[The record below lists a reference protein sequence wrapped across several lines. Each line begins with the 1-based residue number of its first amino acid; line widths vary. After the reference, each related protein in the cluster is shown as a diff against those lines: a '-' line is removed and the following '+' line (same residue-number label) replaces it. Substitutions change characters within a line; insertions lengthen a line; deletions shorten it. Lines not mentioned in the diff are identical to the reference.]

1 MFKHFLKSIKSNSS
15 EHSSSNQS
23 QNHDK
28 EHGLLPVKLY
38 LGIFVALLL
47 MIFLN
52 IGISK
57 LPIPGVWI
65 TVALLT
71 VSTIQTI
78 LVALFFM
85 ELIHEDKFYYFVFGS
100 AILFMIL
107 FFSITLLEL
116 KGRDFFHKN
125 EGIKVLRGIDQNGNY
140 APGGPKFEKE
150 QEKK

>member
-15 EHSSSNQS
+15 EHSSSN
-23 QNHDK
+23 HDK
-28 EHGLLPVKLY
+28 EHRLLPVKLY
-38 LGIFVALLL
+38 LVIFLALLL

-57 LPIPGVWI
+57 LPIPGGWI
-65 TVALLT
+65 TASLLT

-78 LVALFFM
+78 LVVLFFM
-85 ELIHEDKFYYFVFGS
+85 ELIHEDKFYAFVFGS

-116 KGRDFFHKN
+116 NGRDFFNKI

-140 APGGPKFEKE
+140 APSGPKFEKE